1 MKRPVQAMLIRSW
14 HRLIFVLRRAQLY
27 RELDEELET
36 HRSLKQEDLHRRG
49 LGADSAA
56 ETSLREMGN
65 MTFHKEEC
73 RNMWTFLSIERL
85 VQDLR
90 YAARIFRR
98 TPIFTAVA
106 VASLALGIGGNAA
119 MFSLVNALLVRP
131 LPYSASERL
140 VRITG
145 IYPRAAVSFF
155 QQRSRATDVAA
166 VSTGSEMNLTGQGTA
181 IRVAASSASCNFL
194 DVLGISVAR
203 GRSFERGED
212 VPGRDAMAVISDSLW
227 KDKFRADPAIV
238 GRIVTLNGSNRQ
250 IVGVM
255 PHSFSYPSARVQ
267 VWIPMRLNPSNFL
280 EYWGPEFVP
289 LIGRLRPAARV
300 PEAQSEVRRLT
311 SEFRKTFPYPMARDW
326 NADSTVIS
334 LQTDI
339 VGDVRGILIILLA
352 AVGMVLLIAC
362 ANVGSLLLSRAT
374 RRQKEIAL
382 RASLGAS
389 RVRVIRQLLTE
400 SSGLALLGA
409 ALGLVIGQGALSTF
423 KSVLP
428 ASLPGLAQASI
439 DWQVAG
445 AATALAIVSGLAFG
459 LAPALS
465 ASQINLTEVMK
476 TGTQRSTSRFWARL
490 RSALVITEVA
500 LTLVLTVTAGLLL
513 RSLYKL
519 SHSSPGF
526 EPDHILTIKISPN
539 QLSCEQRSACIALYD
554 RLIDQAT
561 RISDVAAVAISNSV
575 PLDGALPTLPIDV
588 EGHPK
593 TADHPAPMVW
603 FGAVSPDYF
612 RMLHIRLLA
621 GRYFTG
627 ADGANAARVALISAS
642 TARHF
647 WPRGSAI
654 GKHIKPAGSNEW
666 RTVVGVVADTHEY
679 TLSTALPGW
688 VAGEIYLPYP
698 QSEREDGQIP
708 AAMTLLTQPR
718 IDSPRVRNELEQ
730 IAQNEDPNVPVGR
743 VRLLEDIMSSS
754 IADFLATMRVF
765 VSFAA
770 VAMLLAAIGIYGL
783 MSHWVSQ
790 RTYEIG
796 LRVAIGASRESIVS
810 LIFAQ
815 GLRLSALGI
824 IAGIMGALALTRF
837 LASLLYGV
845 GATDLFTF
853 VMMTLLLICVALIAA
868 AFPAWKAARID
879 PARSLRAE

>member
-1 MKRPVQAMLIRSW
+1 M
-14 HRLIFVLRRAQLY
+14 VLRRARLY

-36 HRSLKQEDLHRRG
+36 HRSLKEEDFRRRG
-49 LGADSAA
+49 LDAESAA
-56 ETSLREMGN
+56 ETSRREMGN
-65 MTFHKEEC
+65 ITFHKEDC
-73 RNMWTFLSIERL
+73 SNMWTFLSIERL

-131 LPYSASERL
+131 LPYSAPERL

-155 QQRSRATDVAA
+155 QQRSRAMDVSA
-166 VSTGSEMNLTGQGTA
+166 VSTGSEMNLTGQGMA
-181 IRVAASSASCNFL
+181 IREFTSSASCNFL
-194 DVLGISVAR
+194 EVLRASVAR
-203 GRSFERGED
+203 GRGFERGED
-212 VPGRDAMAVISDSLW
+212 ARGRDTLALISDSLW
-227 KDKFRADPAIV
+227 KEKFGADPAIV
-238 GRIVTLNGSNRQ
+238 GRIVTLNGINRQ
-250 IVGVM
+250 IIGVM
-255 PHSFSYPSARVQ
+255 PSSFSYPSARVQ
-267 VWIPMRLNPSNFL
+267 VWIPMRLDPSNFL
-280 EYWGPEFVP
+280 GYWAGEFVP
-289 LIGRLRPAARV
+289 FIGRLRPGATL
-300 PEAQSEVRRLT
+300 PQAQKEIRRLT

-326 NADSTVIS
+326 NANSTVIP
-334 LQTDI
+334 LQTDL
-339 VGDVRGILIILLA
+339 VGDVRGKLVILLA

-362 ANVGSLLLSRAT
+362 ANVASLLLSRAT
-374 RRQKEIAL
+374 TRRKEIAL

-389 RVRVIRQLLTE
+389 RLRVIRQLLTE

-409 ALGLVIGQGALSTF
+409 ALGLIIGLGALSIF

-428 ASLPGLAQASI
+428 GSLPGLAQASI

-445 AATALAIVSGLAFG
+445 AVTALAFITGLAFG

-465 ASQINLTEVMK
+465 ASQFDLTEVIK
-476 TGTQRSTSRFWARL
+476 TGAQRSSSGFWTRL
-490 RSALVITEVA
+490 RSALAIAEVA
-500 LTLVLTVTAGLLL
+500 LTLVLAVTAGLLL
-513 RSLYKL
+513 KSLYEL
-519 SHSSPGF
+519 SQSSPGF
-526 EPDHILTIKISPN
+526 EPDHVLTIRISPN
-539 QLSCEQRSACIALYD
+539 QQSCRQRSACIALYG
-554 RLIDQAT
+554 RLVDQARRT
-561 RISDVAAVAISNSV
+561 SDVAAAAISNSV
-575 PLDGALPTLPIDV
+575 PLDGELPTLPLDL

-603 FGAVSPDYF
+603 FGAVSSDYF
-612 RMLHIRLLA
+612 RILRIPLVA

-627 ADGANAARVALISAS
+627 ADGANAARVAVISAS
-642 TARHF
+642 TARRF
-647 WPRGSAI
+647 WPRESAI

-666 RTVVGVVADTHEY
+666 RTVIGVVADTHQY

-688 VAGEIYLPYP
+688 IAGEIYLPYP

-708 AAMTLLTQPR
+708 AAMTLLVKLRT
-718 IDSPRVRNELEQ
+718 DSARVRNELEQ

-743 VRLLEDIMSSS
+743 VRLLEDIMTSS
-754 IADFLATMRVF
+754 IADFRATMRVF
-765 VSFAA
+765 LSFAA

-796 LRVAIGASRESIVS
+796 LRVAVGATRKRIATM
-810 LIFAQ
+810 IFAQ
-815 GLRLSALGI
+815 AFRLSALGI
-824 IAGIMGALALTRF
+824 VTGIIAALALTRF

-845 GATDLFTF
+845 GTTDVFTF
-853 VMMTLLLICVALIAA
+853 VMVILLVICVALIAA
-868 AFPAWKAARID
+868 ALPAWRAARID